1 MLKKFVDFFLIVL
14 VLIYILFEELVWEK
28 IAKPIV
34 RIITRLLSK
43 FNFFEDFL
51 LKIEKLNSYT
61 ILFIFL
67 ILFIL
72 LMRKTSSFKE
82 RM

>member
-14 VLIYILFEELVWEK
+14 VLIYILFEELFGKK

-51 LKIEKLNSYT
+51 LKIEKLNSYKFY
-61 ILFIFL
+61 LYF
-67 ILFIL
+67 
-72 LMRKTSSFKE
+72 
-82 RM
+82 